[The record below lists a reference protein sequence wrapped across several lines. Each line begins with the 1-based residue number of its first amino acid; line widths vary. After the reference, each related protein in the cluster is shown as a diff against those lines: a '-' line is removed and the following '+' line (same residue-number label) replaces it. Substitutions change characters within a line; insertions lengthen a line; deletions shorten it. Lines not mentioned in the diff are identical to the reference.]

1 MALLLKSSQKVILFY
16 AETGKQ
22 KRTLKTEYIVSRALP

>member
-1 MALLLKSSQKVILFY
+1 MELLLKRLQEVILFY

-22 KRTLKTEYIVSRALP
+22 KRTLTTEYHKALT